1 MYMET
6 TRIDR
11 ANARPIGPST
21 WFYEDPTDPDAPED
35 DVITTTRRGLCRL
48 ATVAAEVGGR
58 FQREGTSLDPMG
70 WMLAPRDLFHG
81 GAAIQACLRRDDFMR
96 ATLLHG
102 LALGLDADPE
112 EIDHLLDDQGD
123 AGEGTGSGETPSR
136 LPEPFA
142 GLAAGPH
149 LFTAV
154 IVHFD
159 EDVSLHAFHAFVA
172 SNAEDVVELLVE
184 RHGALIAGKAL
195 ISSGVDMTDPNVS
208 DLVSPSMIRLLRH
221 IECDPEAPFADGLAI
236 NIEQRF
242 DA

>member
-11 ANARPIGPST
+11 ANAHSINPTT
-21 WFYEDPTDPDAPED
+21 WSYEDPTDPDAPDD

-48 ATVAAEVGGR
+48 AMVAAEVGGR

-70 WMLAPRDLFHG
+70 WMLAPRNLFNG

-112 EIDHLLDDQGD
+112 EIDHLLTDQECAD
-123 AGEGTGSGETPSR
+123 EGARSETTPSR
-136 LPEPFA
+136 PPEPSA
-142 GLAAGPH
+142 GQVVGPH

-154 IVHFD
+154 IVHFE
-159 EDVSLHAFHAFVA
+159 EDVSLHAFHAFVT
-172 SNAEDVVELLVE
+172 SGTEEVIDLLAE
-184 RHGALIAGKAL
+184 RHGHEIAAKAL
-195 ISSGVDMTDPNVS
+195 ITSGVDMTDPNVS

-221 IECDPEAPFADGLAI
+221 IESDPEAPFAEGLAI